1 MYLFLT
7 YEPNF
12 QCLALTVLK
21 IFIFTFTH
29 SHTQIQDL
37 TGPNGLMIT
46 LIFGQLW
53 HLKLTI
59 NFFYSITFLPFLIY
73 RIRKVDIIY
82 RLVHLAR
89 F

>member
-12 QCLALTVLK
+12 QSLALTILK
-21 IFIFTFTH
+21 IFIFTFIH
-29 SHTQIQDL
+29 SHTQIQHL

-59 NFFYSITFLPFLIY
+59 NFFTFLPFLIY

-89 F
+89 V